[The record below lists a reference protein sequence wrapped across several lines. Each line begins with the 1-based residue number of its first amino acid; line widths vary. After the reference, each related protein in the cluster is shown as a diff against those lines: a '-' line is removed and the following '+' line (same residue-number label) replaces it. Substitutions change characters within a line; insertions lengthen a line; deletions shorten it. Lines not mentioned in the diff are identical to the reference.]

1 MGGRTKTRA
10 TYTPKINTN
19 KWFPDKSDLV
29 AWVYDITKYL
39 QDTPIPTE
47 EAVAQAVDKYLQENP
62 ITGNFYSPDNPPPY
76 PVTSVNGKTGAVG
89 GLYSGDNP
97 PPYPVTSVN
106 GQTGDVTIEGGGT
119 GDAYSPDNPPPYPVT
134 SVNGKT
140 GAVTGLYSAENVPP
154 YPVTSVNGKTG
165 AVEIATGGLSVS
177 TANGMTPSG
186 NNTNNVTL
194 TLNGYEQ
201 GKYKMIF
208 VMFKCKSGN
217 VDASIKIQTG
227 NGYTIMACVSDSD
240 GGTYSP
246 FADGICCYPTALYD
260 GNTIIFLAN
269 KQNAEI
275 YTAQV
280 DNFWWGVE

>member
-1 MGGRTKTRA
+1 MA
-10 TYTPKINTN
+10 TYTPKIDTN

-106 GQTGDVTIEGGGT
+106 GKTGDVTIEGGT
-119 GDAYSPDNPPPYPVT
+119 ADAYSPTNPPPYPVT

-140 GAVTGLYSAENVPP
+140 GAVTGLYSADNAPP

-177 TANGMTPSG
+177 NANSTTPA
-186 NNTNNVTL
+186 NVNTSSVTL
-194 TLNGYEQ
+194 TLDGYVT

-208 VMFKCKSGN
+208 VMFKCNSGN
-217 VDASIKIQTG
+217 VDTSIKIQTG
-227 NGYTIMACVSDSD
+227 NGYTIIACVSDSD
-240 GGTYSP
+240 GGVYSP

-260 GNTIIFLAN
+260 GNTIKFVAN
-269 KQNAEI
+269 KTNAEI

-280 DNFWWGVE
+280 DNFWWGAE

>member
-1 MGGRTKTRA
+1 MA

-47 EAVAQAVDKYLQENP
+47 EAVEQAVDKYLQENP
-62 ITGNFYSPDNPPPY
+62 ITGNFYSPENPPPYPVDSVNGKTGAVTGLYGADNPPPY
-76 PVTSVNGKTGAVG
+76 PVTSVNGKTGAV
-89 GLYSGDNP
+89 
-97 PPYPVTSVN
+97 
-106 GQTGDVTIEGGGT
+106 
-119 GDAYSPDNPPPYPVT
+119 
-134 SVNGKT
+134 
-140 GAVTGLYSAENVPP
+140 
-154 YPVTSVNGKTG
+154 
-165 AVEIATGGLSVS
+165 EIASGGMSVS
-177 TANGMTPSG
+177 AANSTTPSG
-186 NNTNNVTL
+186 NNSNNVTL
-194 TLNGYEQ
+194 TLNGYVQ

-208 VMFKCKSGN
+208 VMFKCKSAN

-227 NGYTIMACVSDSD
+227 NGYTITACVSDSD

-246 FADGICCYPTALYD
+246 FADGICCYPTELYD
-260 GNTIIFLAN
+260 GNTIKFVAN
-269 KQNAEI
+269 KNNAEI

>member
-1 MGGRTKTRA
+1 MA
-10 TYTPKINTN
+10 TYTPSIDVK
-19 KWFPDKSDLV
+19 KWYPDKSDLTK
-29 AWVYDITKYL
+29 WIYDIIKYL
-39 QDTPIPTE
+39 HDTPIPTE
-47 EAVAQAVDKYLQENP
+47 EVVEKAVDDYLRDNP
-62 ITGNFYSPDNPPPY
+62 ITGVYYSP
-76 PVTSVNGKTGAVG
+76 
-89 GLYSGDNP
+89 DNP

-106 GQTGDVTIEGGGT
+106 GQTGDVNVDTSKL
-119 GDAYSPDNPPPYPVT
+119 YSPTNPPPYPVTSVNGQTGAVDGLYSASNPPPYPVT

-140 GAVTGLYSAENVPP
+140 GAVTVDTSTMYSPTNPPP
-154 YPVTSVNGKTG
+154 YPVTSVNGQTG
-165 AVEIATGGLSVS
+165 EVEIAAGGLSVS
-177 TANGMTPSG
+177 NANSTTPS
-186 NNTNNVTL
+186 NVNTNNVTL
-194 TLNGYEQ
+194 TLDNYVT

-208 VMFKCKSGN
+208 VMFKCKSDN

-227 NGYTIMACVSDSD
+227 NGYTITACVSDSD

-260 GNTIIFLAN
+260 GNTIRFLAN

>member
-1 MGGRTKTRA
+1 MA
-10 TYTPKINTN
+10 IYTSKINVD
-19 KWFPDKSDLV
+19 KWWPDKSDLV

-47 EAVAQAVDKYLQENP
+47 EAVEQAVDKYLQENP

-89 GLYSGDNP
+89 GLYSGENP

-106 GQTGDVTIEGGGT
+106 GKTGDVTIEGGT
-119 GDAYSPDNPPPYPVT
+119 GNAYSPDNPPPYPVT

-140 GAVTGLYSAENVPP
+140 GAVTGLYSADNAPP

-165 AVEIATGGLSVS
+165 AVEIASGGLSVS
-177 TANGMTPSG
+177 TANSTTPSG
-186 NNTNNVTL
+186 NNTNNITL
-194 TLNGYEQ
+194 TLNGYVQ

-208 VMFKCKSGN
+208 VMFKCKSAN

-227 NGYTIMACVSDSD
+227 NGYTIIACVSDTD
-240 GGTYSP
+240 GQTYSP

-260 GNTIIFLAN
+260 GNTIKFVAN
-269 KQNAEI
+269 KTNAEI

>member
-1 MGGRTKTRA
+1 MA

-29 AWVYDITKYL
+29 AWVYDIAKYL

-62 ITGNFYSPDNPPPY
+62 ITGNFYSPENPPPYPVTSVNGKTGAVGGLYSGDNPPPY

-106 GQTGDVTIEGGGT
+106 GKTGDVTIEGSGT
-119 GDAYSPDNPPPYPVT
+119 GNAYSPDNP
-134 SVNGKT
+134 
-140 GAVTGLYSAENVPP
+140 PP

-177 TANGMTPSG
+177 NANSTTPS
-186 NNTNNVTL
+186 NTNTNVVTL
-194 TLNGYEQ
+194 TLDGYVT

-208 VMFKCKSGN
+208 IMFKCKSGN

-227 NGYTIMACVSDSD
+227 NGYTIIACVSDTD

-246 FADGICCYPTALYD
+246 FADGICCYPTSLYD
-260 GNTIIFLAN
+260 GNTIKFVAN

>member
-1 MGGRTKTRA
+1 MA

-106 GQTGDVTIEGGGT
+106 GKTGDVTIDGGT
-119 GDAYSPDNPPPYPVT
+119 GDAYSPTNPPPYPVT

-140 GAVTGLYSAENVPP
+140 GAVTGLYSADNAPP

-177 TANGMTPSG
+177 SANGMTPSG

-194 TLNGYEQ
+194 TLNGYVQ
-201 GKYKMIF
+201 GKYKMIYI
-208 VMFKCKSGN
+208 MFKCKSGN

-227 NGYTIMACVSDSD
+227 NGYTIMACVSDAD
-240 GGTYSP
+240 GQTYSP
-246 FADGICCYPTALYD
+246 FADGICSYPTALYD
-260 GNTIIFLAN
+260 GNTIRFLAN

>member
-1 MGGRTKTRA
+1 MA

-19 KWFPDKSDLV
+19 KWWPDKSDLV

-47 EAVAQAVDKYLQENP
+47 EAIEQAVDKYLQENP

-119 GDAYSPDNPPPYPVT
+119 DNAYSPDNPPPYPVT

-165 AVEIATGGLSVS
+165 AVEISTGGLSVS
-177 TANGMTPSG
+177 SANSTTPSG
-186 NNTNNVTL
+186 NNSNTVTL
-194 TLNGYEQ
+194 TLNGYVQ

-208 VMFKCKSGN
+208 VMFKCKSAN

-227 NGYTIMACVSDSD
+227 NGYTIIACVSDSD

-260 GNTIIFLAN
+260 GNTIKFVAN